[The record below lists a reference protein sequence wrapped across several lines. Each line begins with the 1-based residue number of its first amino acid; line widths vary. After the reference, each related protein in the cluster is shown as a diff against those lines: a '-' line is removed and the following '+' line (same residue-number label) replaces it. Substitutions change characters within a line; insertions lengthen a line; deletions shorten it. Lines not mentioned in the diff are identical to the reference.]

1 MRSVFRV
8 THSHKSIG
16 TASLAI
22 WKPPRHAIG
31 RTSKLCEM
39 KLVNFRI
46 QLDYSA
52 IRLGQQEKPN
62 LYFIFLVIIPR

>member
-31 RTSKLCEM
+31 RTSKLSEM

-62 LYFIFLVIIPR
+62 LYFIFLVIIP